1 VKDKFIQ
8 VYMDV
13 AERFSELSS
22 AKRLQV
28 GAIVVKDDRII
39 SIGYN
44 GMPSGWDNT
53 CEEKEYFIGNIP
65 QQYMTDP
72 WVFKDEDGGVGRLRT
87 KPEVIHAEANAIAK
101 LAKGNESGDGST
113 MFLTHAP
120 CIDCA
125 KQVYT
130 AGIKKVYY
138 RNSYRD
144 TQGLDF
150 LDKCG
155 VEVVNISPGEIQ
167 PLDK

>member
-1 VKDKFIQ
+1 VKNKFIKA
-8 VYMDV
+8 YMDI
-13 AERFSELSS
+13 AERFSKLSS

-44 GMPSGWDNT
+44 GMPTGWTNE

-65 QQYMTDP
+65 EKYSTDP
-72 WVFKDEDGGVGRLRT
+72 WIFKEEDGGVGRLRT
-87 KPEVIHAEANAIAK
+87 KAEVIHAEANAIAK
-101 LAKGNESGDGST
+101 LARGSESGEGSS

-125 KQVYT
+125 KQLYT

-144 TQGLDF
+144 TLGVDF
-150 LDKCG
+150 LTKCDIMVDK
-155 VEVVNISPGEIQ
+155 VEY
-167 PLDK
+167 

>member
-1 VKDKFIQ
+1 MKQKFIDA
-8 VYMDV
+8 YIDV
-13 AERFSELSS
+13 AERFAKLSS

-44 GMPSGWDNT
+44 GMPAGWDNT
-53 CEEKEYFIGNIP
+53 CEDVVEVHE
-65 QQYMTDP
+65 
-72 WVFKDEDGGVGRLRT
+72 VGGVVTKT

-101 LAKGNESGDGST
+101 LAKSSESGDGST

-125 KQVYT
+125 KQIYT

-138 RNSYRD
+138 RNTYRD
-144 TQGLDF
+144 AIGLDF
-150 LDKCG
+150 LRKCDIM
-155 VEVVNISPGEIQ
+155 VSKIE
-167 PLDK
+167 

>member
-1 VKDKFIQ
+1 
-8 VYMDV
+8 MDV
-13 AERFSELSS
+13 AERFAKLSS

-44 GMPSGWDNT
+44 GMPAGWDNT
-53 CEEKEYFIGNIP
+53 CEDVVEIH
-65 QQYMTDP
+65 
-72 WVFKDEDGGVGRLRT
+72 EDGGIITKT

-144 TQGLDF
+144 TQGVDF
-150 LDKCG
+150 LEKCQ
-155 VEVVNISPGEIQ
+155 VEVIRISPGEIQ
-167 PLDK
+167 ILDK

>member
-1 VKDKFIQ
+1 M
-8 VYMDV
+8 YMEI
-13 AERFSELSS
+13 AGIIAKQSS

-28 GAIVVKDDRII
+28 GAIVVKDDRMI

-44 GMPSGWDNT
+44 GMPSGWDNN
-53 CEEKEYFIGNIP
+53 CEEKEWMIGNIP
-65 QQYMTDP
+65 EKYKGDR
-72 WVFKDEDGGVGRLRT
+72 WIFKEEDSGAVYRLRT
-87 KPEVIHAEANAIAK
+87 RPEVIHAEANAIAK
-101 LAKGNESGDGST
+101 LAKGNESGDGSM

-144 TQGLDF
+144 SQGVDF
-150 LDKCG
+150 LEKCG
-155 VEVVNISPGEIQ
+155 VEVVNISPGEI
-167 PLDK
+167 

>member
-1 VKDKFIQ
+1 
-8 VYMDV
+8 MDV
-13 AERFSELSS
+13 AERFAKLSS

-44 GMPSGWDNT
+44 GMPAGWDNT
-53 CEEKEYFIGNIP
+53 CEDVVEIH
-65 QQYMTDP
+65 
-72 WVFKDEDGGVGRLRT
+72 EDGGIITKT

-144 TQGLDF
+144 TQGVDF
-150 LDKCG
+150 LEKCR
-155 VEVVNISPGEIQ
+155 VEVIRISPGEIQ
-167 PLDK
+167 ILDK